1 MALAKASRLS
11 NVARHASRRPRKA
24 SQLSYTSLLPCTN
37 CTKEGKKSCARVWR
51 PLSPVWL
58 CGVDDPV
65 FGVELVFVF
74 FSFSFLQSVCACAGG
89 LTLCGPMHPFH
100 YAWLWWWY
108 VRVTHVRNHA
118 LDKMGK
124 NEKKKYIHERAK
136 HGSEER
142 ALLTRRES
150 FVVFLLSR
158 GVVRGFSNVQ
168 RGASRQATNP
178 LERYST
184 RHDAACVSSFWHL
197 NVLLWGSAFFSSLR
211 LALSVLYFAHICT
224 NVKLCS
230 KSTHSLV
237 PVCVCVW

>member
-89 LTLCGPMHPFH
+89 SRYVDPCTHFTTRGCGGGT
-100 YAWLWWWY
+100 YASRMFETMRSIKWAK
-108 VRVTHVRNHA
+108 T
-118 LDKMGK
+118 
-124 NEKKKYIHERAK
+124 KKRTK

-168 RGASRQATNP
+168 RGAPR
-178 LERYST
+178 
-184 RHDAACVSSFWHL
+184 
-197 NVLLWGSAFFSSLR
+197 
-211 LALSVLYFAHICT
+211 
-224 NVKLCS
+224 
-230 KSTHSLV
+230 
-237 PVCVCVW
+237 